1 MLSIP
6 HGTSEV
12 AEFAGLMETCRQHG
26 LEVLEGA
33 ENNLPDLASE
43 TAARQD
49 QLDNT
54 HYQGELEDSFGH

>member
-1 MLSIP
+1 MSIP

-54 HYQGELEDSFGH
+54 HY